1 MADRGKRYLAAKSK
15 IESDKLYDPKSAINL
30 VKELANTHFDETVE
44 VAINL
49 GIDPKQSDQQVRG
62 AVSLPHGVGKTVRVL
77 VFAQGEKAREA
88 QEAGADYVGG
98 EELVDKIQSGW
109 LEFDAA
115 VATPDMM
122 RVVGR
127 LGKVLGPRG
136 LMPNAKTGTV
146 TFDVAQA
153 VEEIKAGRIEIRN
166 DRYGNIHAP
175 IGKVSFPVEHLLDN
189 FYALLDAVVRLK
201 PPASRGRYIKKIVI
215 SSTMGPGIPVDPKL
229 ALESLEK
236 RVA

>member
-1 MADRGKRYLAAKSK
+1 MADRGKRYLTAKNN
-15 IESDKLYDPKSAINL
+15 IEAGKLYDPETAIRL
-30 VKELANTHFDETVE
+30 VKETANARFDETIE

-62 AVSLPHGVGKTVRVL
+62 AVSLPHGVGKKVRVL

-98 EELVDKIQSGW
+98 EELADKIQSGW

-122 RVVGR
+122 RVVGK

-146 TFDVAQA
+146 TFDVAEA
-153 VEEIKAGRIEIRN
+153 VKEIKAGRIEIRN
-166 DRYGNIHAP
+166 DRYGNVHAP
-175 IGKVSFPVEHLLDN
+175 IGKASFSVEHLLDN
-189 FYALLDAVVRLK
+189 FCALLDAVVRLK
-201 PPASRGRYIKKIVI
+201 PPASRGAI
-215 SSTMGPGIPVDPKL
+215 S
-229 ALESLEK
+229 
-236 RVA
+236 RR

>member
-1 MADRGKRYLAAKSK
+1 MADRGKRYLTAKNK
-15 IESDKLYDPKSAINL
+15 VEAGKLYDPETAIRL
-30 VKELANTHFDETVE
+30 VKEMANARFDETIE

-62 AVSLPHGVGKTVRVL
+62 AVSLPHGVGKIVRVL

-98 EELVDKIQSGW
+98 EELADKIQGGW
-109 LEFDAA
+109 LDFDAA
-115 VATPDMM
+115 AATPDMM
-122 RVVGR
+122 RVVGK

-146 TFDVAQA
+146 TFDIGQA
-153 VEEIKAGRIEIRN
+153 VKEIKAGRIEIRN

-175 IGKVSFPVEHLLDN
+175 IGKASFTVEDLLDN
-189 FYALLDAVVRLK
+189 FYALIDAIVRLK
-201 PPASRGRYIKKIVI
+201 PSTSRGRYIKKIVV
-215 SSTMGPGIPVDPKL
+215 SSTMGPGIPVDPNL
-229 ALESLEK
+229 ALGRLEK

>member
-15 IESDKLYDPKSAINL
+15 IEPDKLYDPESAINL
-30 VKELANTHFDETVE
+30 VKELANTRFDETVE

-62 AVSLPHGVGKTVRVL
+62 AVSLPRGVGKTVRVL

-115 VATPDMM
+115 
-122 RVVGR
+122 
-127 LGKVLGPRG
+127 
-136 LMPNAKTGTV
+136 
-146 TFDVAQA
+146 
-153 VEEIKAGRIEIRN
+153 
-166 DRYGNIHAP
+166 
-175 IGKVSFPVEHLLDN
+175 
-189 FYALLDAVVRLK
+189 
-201 PPASRGRYIKKIVI
+201 
-215 SSTMGPGIPVDPKL
+215 
-229 ALESLEK
+229 
-236 RVA
+236 